1 MSKKQHFTANYKKL
15 KSLQY
20 MQRRFIDYL
29 IISFKGIAMGA
40 ADAVPGVSGG
50 TIAFISG
57 IYEELIFSISNVNL
71 SLFKTLFTKG
81 IKAFWKQANGN
92 FLTALLLGIIVSFV
106 SFMRLAKYLLE
117 HHPVLIWSFFFGLIV
132 ASIYFVGKQ
141 ITKWNLAVIVSLIIG
156 ACIAFYITTLPALAT
171 NNNPWFLF
179 LAGAIAIC
187 AMILPG
193 ISGSFIL
200 IILGAYKTLSDA
212 LHDFD
217 IKKIII
223 FATGALIGLLSF
235 SRVLKWL
242 FKHYHN
248 ITLAL
253 LTGFIFGSLNKV
265 WPWKRTVSVMVDET
279 GEILPFSQVSNLGT
293 LSVFQKQTNEFD
305 TYKTVL
311 EESVYA
317 FNYSE
322 INDYIYPQTMPAI
335 ALMILGFLTIFIL
348 EKLGSKKL

>member
-1 MSKKQHFTANYKKL
+1 
-15 KSLQY
+15 
-20 MQRRFIDYL
+20 MQRRLSDYFIITL
-29 IISFKGIAMGA
+29 KGLAMGA

-57 IYEELIFSISNVNL
+57 IYEELISTISNVNA
-71 SLFKTLFTKG
+71 SLFKTLFSKG
-81 IKAFWKQANGN
+81 IKAFWSQANGN
-92 FLTALLLGIIVSFV
+92 FVTSLLFGIIISYV

-117 HHPVLIWSFFFGLIV
+117 HEPVLIWSFFFGLIV

-141 ITKWNLAVIVSLIIG
+141 ITKWNIQVIIALIIG
-156 ACIAFYITTLPALAT
+156 ACIAFYITTLPALA
-171 NNNPWFLF
+171 NNDNSLFFF

-217 IKKIII
+217 VKKILI
-223 FATGALIGLLSF
+223 FTGGAVIGLLSF
-235 SRVLKWL
+235 SHLLKWL

-248 ITLAL
+248 LTLAL

-265 WPWKRTVSVMVDET
+265 WPWKET
-279 GEILPFSQVSNLGT
+279 LTWHVNSKGVKTPVLQESISPFSFEGENQI
-293 LSVFQKQTNEFD
+293 
-305 TYKTVL
+305 
-311 EESVYA
+311 A
-317 FNYSE
+317 F
-322 INDYIYPQTMPAI
+322 AVC
-335 ALMILGFLTIFIL
+335 LMIIGFLTIFIL
-348 EKLGSKKL
+348 EKIGSKKQ